1 MIIHSLP
8 FAFLLTNPDMSPMS
22 PMDLFMAGK
31 EIMWPILLL
40 SFVAITVV
48 VERVLFIVRENG
60 TREPDVV
67 EKMLESVERRDIEGA
82 LAVGRK
88 SKDFIAR
95 ILVYSL
101 SNREYSLTNA
111 FVRASGQELHRFAQG
126 MATLDTCITAAPL
139 LGLLGTVTGMMR
151 TFGALGGGDIGGAM
165 GAITGGVAE
174 ALIATMCGLAIAIMG
189 LFPYNYLNARTE
201 QAKQDVSDASHA
213 LEILLKK
220 SETKATF
227 AR

>member
-1 MIIHSLP
+1 MIHSLP
-8 FAFLLTNPDMSPMS
+8 LALLLTNPDMSPMS

-101 SNREYSLTNA
+101 SNREYSLSNA
-111 FVRASGQELHRFAQG
+111 FVRASGQELSRFAQG

-174 ALIATMCGLAIAIMG
+174 ALIATMCGLAIAIVG
-189 LFPYNYLNARTE
+189 LFPYNYMNARTE
-201 QAKQDVSDASHA
+201 QAKQDVADASHA

-220 SETKATF
+220 SETNAPF
-227 AR
+227 SR

>member
-1 MIIHSLP
+1 MITHSLP

-101 SNREYSLTNA
+101 SNREYSLSNA
-111 FVRASGQELHRFAQG
+111 FVRATGQELTRFAQG
-126 MATLDTCITAAPL
+126 LATLDTSITAAPL

-220 SETKATF
+220 SETNAPF